1 LFRQGLGISWLE
13 IKTLRIAWIVALGLA
28 AWILS
33 QLPLEAA
40 LQSVAGLG
48 LEQWLL
54 WIGVNLLVIA
64 LLVARWLVLTRAM
77 GLAVSFAQLL
87 RVRQAGQLISFV
99 TPGPQFGG
107 EPLQVYWLW
116 KRYKLPGHSALLS
129 VGMDRFFELWINFAV
144 LQMAVFALALTVSID
159 LVDWSAI
166 GLILSLMVLLL
177 AFVVWFLIR
186 RPEHVRKG
194 VERLTRP
201 WKDHPHLGRLYTHW
215 SRMHESLQAV
225 IEAKRPALVQALIL
239 SLLGWVAMISEFWL
253 LLWLVDLDF
262 DLSSFVFLLAVTRL
276 AFLLPLPGGIGSVEA
291 GIFWAFSV
299 LALPLPVA
307 TGLIVLMRLR
317 DFVVLLAGAL
327 MLPGL
332 SASTKVS

>member
-1 LFRQGLGISWLE
+1 
-13 IKTLRIAWIVALGLA
+13 
-28 AWILS
+28 
-33 QLPLEAA
+33 
-40 LQSVAGLG
+40 
-48 LEQWLL
+48 
-54 WIGVNLLVIA
+54 
-64 LLVARWLVLTRAM
+64 
-77 GLAVSFAQLL
+77 
-87 RVRQAGQLISFV
+87 
-99 TPGPQFGG
+99 
-107 EPLQVYWLW
+107 
-116 KRYKLPGHSALLS
+116 
-129 VGMDRFFELWINFAV
+129 
-144 LQMAVFALALTVSID
+144 
-159 LVDWSAI
+159 
-166 GLILSLMVLLL
+166 MVLLL

-276 AFLLPLPGGIGSVEA
+276 AFLLPLPGGIGGVEA
-291 GIFWAFSV
+291 GILGLFGVSPSAAGSYRADCID
-299 LALPLPVA
+299 ALS
-307 TGLIVLMRLR
+307 

-332 SASTKVS
+332 SATPKLVE